1 MYAVRWFAVLLLAA
15 VFGLGCG
22 ERRPDTDP
30 SDAELQV
37 PNIEEGTK
45 EEGDKSS

>member
-1 MYAVRWFAVLLLAA
+1 MNAVRWFAVLLLAA

-30 SDAELQV
+30 SDAELQI
-37 PNIEEGTK
+37 PNIDEGTT
-45 EEGDKSS
+45 EESKKSS